1 MRTLDKFILKSYLG
15 PMVLTFFIVSFIFL
29 MNFLW
34 KYIEQLVGKGLGL
47 DIILELMGWATT
59 TTIPMALPLATL
71 LAALMTMGN
80 LGENNELLA
89 MKSAG
94 ISLPR
99 IMMPLSILVFFVAI
113 GSFFATNNLVPY
125 ASRQMNAIL
134 WDIRQQKQTIEFKD
148 GTFFNGIDN
157 MSIRVG
163 HQDPKTGLL
172 NDILIYDT
180 RAANGNMSTT
190 IADSGYIRLS
200 DDKKFLMVKLYNGE
214 RYESTRNYLWNEQN
228 ELKHHTFH
236 EQEALLEMEGF
247 NLERS
252 DSQLFGGTQTKPVNK
267 LEKDIDSLNIIVG
280 RDLARSYEPF
290 LRGSL
295 LQYDTYVMGF
305 LDSVKTDYSYRT
317 KPNTAYANM
326 PNMGL
331 TERGV
336 VINNAI
342 NKARNSQN
350 SMNFEEDMIKSNLNE
365 LYRSEIEWHRKVSLP
380 ISIMIFFLIGA
391 PLGAIIRKGGLG
403 MPVVVSVLFYVA
415 YYIVS
420 MAGEKMARDG
430 IRSAFYGMWL
440 SSFILLPI
448 AIYLIYKSTN
458 DSNLFNV
465 DWYRIQFAK
474 LKAKIGQIRSK
485 KHIKD
490 EHGTKEA

>member
-1 MRTLDKFILKSYLG
+1 MKTLDKFILKSYLG

-34 KYIEQLVGKGLGL
+34 RFIDTLVGKGLGL
-47 DIILELMGWATT
+47 DIIFELMGWATA
-59 TTIPMALPLATL
+59 TTIPMSLPLATL

-94 ISLPR
+94 VSLPR
-99 IMMPLSILVFFVAI
+99 IMMPLSVLVLFVAI
-113 GSFFATNNLVPY
+113 ASFFASNNLVPY
-125 ASRQMNAIL
+125 AWKQMDSIL
-134 WDIRQQKQTIEFKD
+134 YDIKQQKQTIEFKD
-148 GTFFNGIDN
+148 GTFFNGIDD

-172 NDILIYDT
+172 NNVLIYDT
-180 RAANGNMSTT
+180 RDANGNMSTT

-200 DDKKFLMVKLYNGE
+200 DDKKFLLVTLYDGE
-214 RYESTRNYLWNEQN
+214 RYETTRNYLWNEQN
-228 ELKHHTFH
+228 ELRHQIFH
-236 EQEALLEMEGF
+236 IQDALLPIDGF
-247 NLERS
+247 DMERS
-252 DSQLFGGTQTKPVNK
+252 DSNSSAGTQTKTIDR
-267 LEKDIDSLNIIVG
+267 LSQDIDSLNIIVS
-280 RDLARSYEPF
+280 RDLIKSYEPF
-290 LRGSL
+290 LRGNL
-295 LQYDTYVMGF
+295 LQHDPYVMGF
-305 LDSVKTDYSYRT
+305 LDSVKTDYSYRN
-317 KPNTAYANM
+317 KPNVSYQNM
-326 PNMGL
+326 SGMKL
-331 TERGV
+331 EEKRT

-342 NKARNSQN
+342 SKARNSQN
-350 SMNFEEDMIKSNLNE
+350 SINFEEDMIKSNLND
-365 LYRSEIEWHRKVSLP
+365 LYRSQIEWHRKVSLP

-403 MPVVVSVLFYVA
+403 MPVVVSVLFFVA

-420 MAGEKMARDG
+420 IAGEKMARDG

-465 DWYRIQFAK
+465 DWYRIQFSK
-474 LKAKIGQIRSK
+474 LKAKIGINRSK
-485 KHIKD
+485 KNIKD